1 MALAIGGGERPNR
14 PLPQMS
20 QELQID
26 GAHGI
31 GFGHNDPTALLDKAR
46 PLAVAHARRKAG
58 IDASAEGARIGRL
71 MALTEE
77 AGRQMPIAFSRAY
90 TRRPRADTDRG
101 GRGQPDPDRH
111 RAV

>member
-31 GFGHNDPTALLDKAR
+31 GFGHNDPSALLDKAR
-46 PLAVAHARRKAG
+46 
-58 IDASAEGARIGRL
+58 
-71 MALTEE
+71 
-77 AGRQMPIAFSRAY
+77 
-90 TRRPRADTDRG
+90 
-101 GRGQPDPDRH
+101 
-111 RAV
+111 